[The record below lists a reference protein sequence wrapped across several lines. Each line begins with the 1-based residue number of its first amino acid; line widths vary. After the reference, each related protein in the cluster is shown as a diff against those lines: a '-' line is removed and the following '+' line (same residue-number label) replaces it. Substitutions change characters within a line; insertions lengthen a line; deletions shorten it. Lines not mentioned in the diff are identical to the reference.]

1 VVRRQ
6 RLATRRCNDR
16 LWRWRALLLDD
27 ELAGDLLMA
36 QDFAIFVAALAAIVG
51 TISFP
56 LIVWYVY
63 TVINGDTDRGTH
75 H

>member
-1 VVRRQ
+1 MV
-6 RLATRRCNDR
+6 
-16 LWRWRALLLDD
+16 
-27 ELAGDLLMA
+27 

-63 TVINGDTDRGTH
+63 TVINGAKEHGSDH
-75 H
+75 